1 MVDAGLGQLAFYNT
15 NLQSYM
21 EMTDKAA
28 DGRKKESHPGV
39 IALEGNPE
47 ILDSWICFF
56 LKPEAFSCCVDC
68 CVDKLQNLSQ
78 DQVCKT
84 TFFFLW

>member
-1 MVDAGLGQLAFYNT
+1 MTQFCFSIPFKPHLKAFELAIFSPKKIQEFHEVVDAGLGQLAFYNT

-47 ILDSWICFF
+47 ILGVRYVFF
-56 LKPEAFSCCVDC
+56 
-68 CVDKLQNLSQ
+68 
-78 DQVCKT
+78 
-84 TFFFLW
+84 